1 MVPELHSQCADNIF
15 WRFWNWRKRR
25 VSTEQFYVIHV
36 SWWCSRE
43 MIIHT
48 TNWTV
53 FVLFFSDFD
62 HYGIIRDIM
71 QNHLLQILAL
81 FAMETPVSLA
91 AEDIRNEKVHPF
103 CLFIVYLDNNIS
115 LLFQFSP
122 PKCPIILWKDF
133 SQYNDVHWLM
143 RIVSTQV

>member
-1 MVPELHSQCADNIF
+1 M
-15 WRFWNWRKRR
+15 
-25 VSTEQFYVIHV
+25 
-36 SWWCSRE
+36 
-43 MIIHT
+43 
-48 TNWTV
+48 
-53 FVLFFSDFD
+53 LFFSDFD

-133 SQYNDVHWLM
+133 SQYNDVH
-143 RIVSTQV
+143 

>member
-1 MVPELHSQCADNIF
+1 M
-15 WRFWNWRKRR
+15 
-25 VSTEQFYVIHV
+25 
-36 SWWCSRE
+36 
-43 MIIHT
+43 
-48 TNWTV
+48 
-53 FVLFFSDFD
+53 LFFSDFD

-133 SQYNDVHWLM
+133 SQYNDV
-143 RIVSTQV
+143 Q